1 MICPKSQYSNSD
13 LLIFSAAPTGNRS
26 SRINLLNSY
35 LLVSPAEMVTGFVLG
50 DSAMLGSRRGM
61 KSDQVWTDIIQKCG
75 GGSARGW
82 LKHRTFQG
90 LTAERL

>member
-1 MICPKSQYSNSD
+1 MPKVTQYSNSD
-13 LLIFSAAPTGNRS
+13 LLIFSAAPTGTG
-26 SRINLLNSY
+26 RINLLNSY
-35 LLVSPAEMVTGFVLG
+35 PLVSPAEMVTGLVLG